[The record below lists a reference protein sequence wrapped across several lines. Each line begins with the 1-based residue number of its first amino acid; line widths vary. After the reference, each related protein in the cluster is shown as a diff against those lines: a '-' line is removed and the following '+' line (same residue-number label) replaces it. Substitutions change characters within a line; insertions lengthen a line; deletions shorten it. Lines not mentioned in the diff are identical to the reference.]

1 MRSIPS
7 LPFADTPDLPD
18 LPPIALAVLGDY
30 LEPILAWATGR
41 VLRPMFQRCADHP
54 LVALHAWYD
63 PTDAVAACAGFHHPE
78 GTPGRSPDYT
88 IAQFVR
94 MELVRAWAGACSERD
109 LEHMLSTDFL
119 VRWFVG
125 LPLMQRGPDHSTLA
139 AFHAHMSAH
148 APDALFR
155 DGLAFLERVD
165 PEPPDQTPQIVDTFA
180 MASPVT
186 PTR

>member
-1 MRSIPS
+1 MSIVPS

-18 LPPIALAVLGDY
+18 IPPLALAVLGQY
-30 LEPILAWATGR
+30 LDPILAWFTGR
-41 VLRPMFQRCADHP
+41 VLHPMFQRCADHP

-63 PTDAVAACAGFHHPE
+63 PTTAVTACAGFHHAE
-78 GTPGRSPDYT
+78 GTPGRPPDYS

-94 MELVRAWAGACSERD
+94 MELVRAWADSCSDRD
-109 LEHMLSTDFL
+109 LEQLLSSDFL

-139 AFHAHMSAH
+139 AFHAYLTDH

-155 DGLAFLERVD
+155 DSLAFL
-165 PEPPDQTPQIVDTFA
+165 TF
-180 MASPVT
+180 
-186 PTR
+186 